1 MRIAVLT
8 SGGDA
13 PGMNACV
20 RAVVRC
26 ALAQGAEVLGIRRGY
41 QGIYED
47 DIFEMDRRSVSNIV
61 QTGGTILQTARC
73 EEFTTKEGVLKAA
86 AVLDRHK
93 IDGLVVIGGDGSF
106 HGAAD
111 LAALSDLRVV
121 GVPGTID
128 NDLAY
133 TDATIG
139 FDTAVNNVLWAI
151 NALRDTMQS
160 HNKVTF
166 VEVMGRHCGDIALH
180 AGISG
185 GAEYILV
192 PEIPFDI
199 RQIARSISENDRL
212 GKKSNLVVLAEGAGR
227 MEDICAEFEAEC
239 GIKPRQ
245 TRLGYIQ
252 RGGSPTHRDR
262 LLACRLGCEAVK
274 LLLAGEGSCVVGVR
288 GDGVIHLPI
297 TEALAMKKTL
307 DQNLWDMV
315 SSLT

>member
-20 RAVVRC
+20 RAVVRS
-26 ALAQGAEVLGIRRGY
+26 ALAAGAEVYGIQRGY
-41 QGIYED
+41 QGIYEEE
-47 DIFEMDRRSVSNIV
+47 IHPMDRRSVSNIV
-61 QTGGTILQTARC
+61 QAGGTVLQTARC
-73 EEFTTKEGVLKAA
+73 AEFTTPEGVRCAGGILKA
-86 AVLDRHK
+86 HG
-93 IDGLVVIGGDGSF
+93 IEGLVVIGGDGSF

-111 LAALSDLRVV
+111 LAALCGIPVV

-133 TDATIG
+133 TDYTIG

-166 VEVMGRHCGDIALH
+166 VEVMGRRCGDIALY
-180 AGISG
+180 AGIAG

-192 PEIPFDI
+192 PEMPFDI
-199 RQIARSISENDRL
+199 AKIAHEISENDRL
-212 GKKSNLVVLAEGAGR
+212 GKKSNLVIVAEGAGK
-227 MEDICAEFEAEC
+227 MEDICADFEAAC

-252 RGGSPTHRDR
+252 RGGSPTARDR
-262 LLACRLGCEAVK
+262 LLACRLGCEAVR
-274 LLLAGEGSCVVGVR
+274 LLLGGERDCVVGIR
-288 GDGVIHLPI
+288 GEQVIHLPI
-297 TEALAMKKTL
+297 GQALAQKKQL
-307 DQNLWDMV
+307 DTVLYEMV
-315 SSLT
+315 SVLT